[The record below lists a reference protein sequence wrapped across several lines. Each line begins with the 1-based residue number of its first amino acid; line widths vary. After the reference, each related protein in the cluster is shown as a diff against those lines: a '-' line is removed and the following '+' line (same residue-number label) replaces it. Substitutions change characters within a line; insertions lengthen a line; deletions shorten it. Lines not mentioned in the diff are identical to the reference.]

1 MRATLTRILCPI
13 CCHEFVL
20 MEQKNPNP
28 VMFEDEDK
36 SKIQT
41 SIIPNSNLHCH
52 KIVDNDPMQ
61 YTDS

>member
-1 MRATLTRILCPI
+1 
-13 CCHEFVL
+13 